1 MTSKPLTR
9 FVGRIKSI
17 KAKQTNAKRSL
28 ARRGEFNIL
37 WAIVAVVGIALGLF
51 LIFYVFHGAMPS
63 LGASNTLTVTA
74 EELGGVLVINI
85 KAMGVSA
92 TTVTGIQL
100 LATSPTSNTASTSS
114 ATSNSASSSGPSA
127 SDCTAY
133 LNGNSNGVSIN
144 SLPATDLS
152 ITLHPGDTLSIT
164 CTSITGS
171 PTEIEVFTTGST
183 YVAPIS

>member
-1 MTSKPLTR
+1 MTGKPLTR

-17 KAKQTNAKRSL
+17 KAKQTNAERSL

-74 EELGGVLVINI
+74 EELGGVLVVNI

-92 TTVTGIQL
+92 ITVNAINLVPSG
-100 LATSPTSNTASTSS
+100 S
-114 ATSNSASSSGPSA
+114 SASS
-127 SDCTAY
+127 CTAY
-133 LNGNSNGVSIN
+133 LNGNSYSGIT
-144 SLPATDLS
+144 SLPASGLS
-152 ITLHPGDTLSIT
+152 ITLNPGDTLSIT
-164 CTSITGS
+164 CSSLSGS
-171 PTEIEVFTTGST
+171 PTEVEVVTTSGT
-183 YVAPIS
+183 NVAPIS

>member
-1 MTSKPLTR
+1 MSMTK
-9 FVGRIKSI
+9 
-17 KAKQTNAKRSL
+17 SL
-28 ARRGEFNIL
+28 ARSGEFNIL
-37 WAIVAVVGIALGLF
+37 WAIVAVVGIALALF

-74 EELGGVLVINI
+74 EEMGGVLVINI

-100 LATSPTSNTASTSS
+100 LATSSTSNTAS
-114 ATSNSASSSGPSA
+114 SSGLSA
-127 SDCTAY
+127 SDCVAY
-133 LNGNSNGVSIN
+133 LNGRPSPQSIS
-144 SLPATDLS
+144 SLPTPS
-152 ITLHPGDTLSIT
+152 GFSVTLHPGDTLTIS

-171 PTEIEVFTTGST
+171 PTEVEVFTTGST